1 MPEKQNSRKAGTGV
15 LKEDSSNK
23 QHPSRN
29 LASRARGY
37 GIAAGFEKPYR
48 SKKESPAS
56 RLDEYGPIPHSGYYG
71 AGDAAFPFKR
81 GQAGY
86 SEELL
91 WYPSQYGEK
100 TTGYDPEK

>member
-1 MPEKQNSRKAGTGV
+1 MAGEKSSREASAGV

-48 SKKESPAS
+48 TKKESPLS
-56 RLDEYGPIPHSGYYG
+56 RSGEYGPIPHSGYYG
-71 AGDAAFPFKR
+71 AGDGAFPFKR

-91 WYPSQYGEK
+91 WYPPQYGEM
-100 TTGYDPEK
+100 TSGCDPEK